1 MTLEELIANLT
12 PEMHQQLKRA
22 IELGKWPDG
31 RKLTAEDKEVCM
43 QAVISYEM
51 KHLPE
56 DQRVGFIDEG
66 SKGCLPDWLKPVE
79 EQALKWDE

>member
-1 MTLEELIANLT
+1 MTLDELITNLT

-31 RKLTAEDKEVCM
+31 RKLSAEDKEVCM

-51 KHLPE
+51 KHVPE

-66 SKGCLPDWLKPVE
+66 SKGCLPDWLKPAE
-79 EQALKWDE
+79 EQPLKWDE